1 MALASVGCTVAEHQ
15 EEFTDANKEVLDP
28 GFGRAGIVFL
38 RLIGLRLVFGKR
50 RGPLA
55 VERRP

>member
-1 MALASVGCTVAEHQ
+1 LLQ
-15 EEFTDANKEVLDP
+15 EEFTDAKEEVLDP

-38 RLIGLRLVFGKR
+38 RLVGLRLVFSKR

-55 VERRP
+55 NERRL